1 MTAKAEGT
9 NQMKVSDIKR
19 IDYPESPL
27 LSDIIY
33 RLRVQVAELQQE
45 NQKLKAENATLRTKG
60 IDAGT
65 F

>member
-1 MTAKAEGT
+1 
-9 NQMKVSDIKR
+9 MKVSDIKR